1 MLEVKSSPF
10 IDDISVHI
18 KYTEKS
24 ISKLLVFISKFSK
37 LARLK
42 KKINAQLSV
51 FTINNKLEILILKRY
66 H

>member
-1 MLEVKSSPF
+1 MWEVKSSPF

-42 KKINAQLSV
+42 KNQEHVNQCNRIKINL
-51 FTINNKLEILILKRY
+51 
-66 H
+66 